1 MANPEMML
9 IGQRDGSLMCWLSAA
24 ALVVA
29 ARRPPSRCRLRGRES
44 EGHQFRG
51 RRFID
56 VNTTASKNE
65 LTSTYNNWRIFVY
78 IYPRTNSTKLWRIS
92 CAAPATL

>member
-1 MANPEMML
+1 M
-9 IGQRDGSLMCWLSAA
+9 
-24 ALVVA
+24 A

-56 VNTTASKNE
+56 LNTTASE
-65 LTSTYNNWRIFVY
+65 LTITYNKLADFRIY
-78 IYPRTNSTKLWRIS
+78 LSAY
-92 CAAPATL
+92 